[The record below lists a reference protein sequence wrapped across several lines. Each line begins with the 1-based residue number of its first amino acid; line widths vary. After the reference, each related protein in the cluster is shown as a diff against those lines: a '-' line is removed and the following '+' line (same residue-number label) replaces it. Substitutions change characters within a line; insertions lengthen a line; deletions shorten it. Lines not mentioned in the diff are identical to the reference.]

1 MPCTVSSTRGRIACI
16 ATRVYTQFDADLGR
30 ALETA
35 VEAGLVAASAS
46 RSERLRALALYADQ
60 RLNDDREREEK
71 LAAYR
76 ELAEDEERLAAI
88 RGSVLAAVDDG
99 IL

>member
-1 MPCTVSSTRGRIACI
+1 M
-16 ATRVYTQFDADLGR
+16 ATRIYTALDDTLGR
-30 ALETA
+30 ALDTA
-35 VEAGLVAASAS
+35 VDAGLVSEGAS
-46 RSERLRALALYADQ
+46 RAERLRALALYADR
-60 RLNDDREREEK
+60 RLQDDREREEK

-76 ELAEDEERLAAI
+76 ELAQDEERLAAI

>member
-1 MPCTVSSTRGRIACI
+1 M
-16 ATRVYTQFDADLGR
+16 ATRIYTALDDTLGR
-30 ALETA
+30 ALDTA
-35 VEAGLVAASAS
+35 VDAGLVNEGAS
-46 RSERLRALALYADQ
+46 RSERLRALALYADR
-60 RLNDDREREEK
+60 RLQDDREREEK

-76 ELAEDEERLAAI
+76 ELAQDEERLAAI